1 MALCGLF
8 FLAGALGLVVTS
20 LVSLEPGDLLWV
32 VPVSLA
38 LGVGVFVAL
47 ARWGALAFM
56 QLVADSDDRIR
67 VILGR
72 PGVVR
77 MAKRLGNRGQLARDV
92 LLGILIVFAAAAIAI
107 LFAVMGAGREFV
119 LGAFGL
125 PLFWLWAVGAAV
137 MIRTAF
143 RIRSGDV
150 PLASNAAAPL
160 AAVYLRSGGTPA
172 ELTVGVPAEHMIAH
186 ADHSDLAEA
195 TALAKL
201 LAQIRPIT

>member
-1 MALCGLF
+1 MAVCGLF
-8 FLAGALGLVVTS
+8 FLAGALGLMVTS
-20 LVSLEPGDLLWV
+20 LVSLEPGDLPWV

-38 LGVGVFVAL
+38 LGIGVFVAL
-47 ARWGALAFM
+47 ARWGALSFM

-67 VILGR
+67 VIMGQA
-72 PGVVR
+72 GVVR
-77 MAKRLGNRGQLARDV
+77 MAKRLGSRGQGARDV

-107 LFAVMGAGREFV
+107 VFAVMGAGREFV
-119 LGAFGL
+119 LGVFGL
-125 PLFWLWAVGAAV
+125 PLFWLWAVGASV

-143 RIRSGDV
+143 RIRSDDV

-186 ADHSDLAEA
+186 ADYSDLAEA

-201 LAQIRPIT
+201 LADFRPII